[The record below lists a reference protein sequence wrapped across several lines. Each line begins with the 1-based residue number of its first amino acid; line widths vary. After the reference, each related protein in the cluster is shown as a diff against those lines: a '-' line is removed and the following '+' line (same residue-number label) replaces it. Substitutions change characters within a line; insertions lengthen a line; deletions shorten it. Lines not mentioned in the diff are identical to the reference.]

1 MAEGRPG
8 YGEAAPGD
16 HLQTSYNLW
25 LVGHQLEHGRA
36 PWRDPYSFQPEV
48 EPRWNFAGWPFGYLY
63 WPLQAVLGTVL
74 AWNVFL
80 LLGFLG
86 AGGFTALWLREVGA
100 SRGASLVGGLAFAMA
115 PYLQAQWS
123 AGHLL
128 AWISML
134 LPLALYALEKAR
146 RGSNWWLA
154 LAGGALAS
162 IPLSGQL
169 HLALGAIP
177 FFAAYALV
185 RMPWAALLALPALAA
200 GLLADALAVR
210 GTTGASGRQFRQV
223 EYYSASTPD
232 FLSRQT
238 HLLEGIVYV
247 GWTVAV
253 LAVAGLVALILR
265 RRWGMALVLGL
276 GALIPI
282 LFALGGNLPGYHFVW
297 AHVPGLRHTRVPER
311 MMPIAS
317 LALAGLVAAS
327 VSRLRWAGAAAIVA
341 VLLLVDLRMG
351 LFHETAADPHNHV
364 YAALEQHSPGR
375 LLELPIFDAGS
386 QSASVYLYYLMQAP
400 HQHPSGY
407 STTAPL
413 AADRRLHELQKTPC
427 RYLERLGVREL
438 VTHYDAKNPCGGRL
452 IARSGRLATYRLP

>member
-1 MAEGRPG
+1 MAEGKPG

-16 HLQTSYNLW
+16 HLQTGYNLW

-48 EPRWNFAGWPFGYLY
+48 EPRWNFAGWPFGYVY

-74 AWNVFL
+74 AWNVFV

-86 AGGFTALWLREVGA
+86 AGGFTALWLRQVGTP
-100 SRGASLVGGLAFAMA
+100 RGASLVGGLAFAMA

-134 LPLALYALEKAR
+134 LPLSLYALERAR
-146 RGSNWWLA
+146 RGSAWWLA
-154 LAGGALAS
+154 LAGGALVS

-185 RMPWAALLALPALAA
+185 RLPWAALLAVPALGA
-200 GLLADALAVR
+200 GLLADALAVS

-223 EYYSASTPD
+223 EHYSATVPD
-232 FLSRQT
+232 FLSRDT
-238 HLLEGIVYV
+238 HALEGIVYI

-265 RRWGMALVLGL
+265 RRWGIALVLGL

-282 LFALGGNLPGYHFVW
+282 LFSLGGNMPGYHFIW
-297 AHVPGLRHTRVPER
+297 QHVPGLRNTRVPER
-311 MMPIAS
+311 MMPIAC
-317 LALAGLVAAS
+317 LALAALVAVA
-327 VSRLRWAGAAAIVA
+327 VSRMRWPVVAAIVA
-341 VLLLVDLRMG
+341 LLLLVDLRMG
-351 LFHETAADPHNHV
+351 LFHGTDADPHNPV
-364 YAALEQHSPGR
+364 YAALGQDAPGR
-375 LLELPIFDAGS
+375 LLELPVFEAGS

-400 HQHPSGY
+400 REHPSGY

-413 AADRRLHELQKTPC
+413 AADRRLRQLQKTPC
-427 RYLERLGVREL
+427 RYLRPLGVREL
-438 VTHYDAKNPCGGRL
+438 VTHYDAKNPCGGQL
-452 IARSGRLATYRLP
+452 IARSGRIAAYRLR